1 MILKSVLH
9 LDLDS
14 FFVSVERKHH
24 SELKNKPV
32 IVGGMGDRGVVAS
45 CSYETRKFGVRS
57 GMPMKIARRLC
68 PHAVYIKGNAS
79 IYTKESHLVTE
90 IIKNQVPLFE
100 KASVDE
106 FYADLTGMD
115 RFFGIERFA
124 KELREGIIKESGL
137 PISVGLS
144 QNKVVSK
151 IATGE
156 VKPDAMSV
164 IRLGEEKQFLAPL
177 DVNKLPMIGDKTFQ
191 LLMGLGVYKVKTLQ
205 EMPVEVL
212 EGVLG
217 KNGRTIWKRAQGID
231 HTPIIPFHDRKSISN
246 ERTFHRDTTDVT
258 RLHAT
263 LVAMTE
269 SLAFQLRRG
278 NKLTSNISVKIRY
291 SDFQTSTLQV
301 KIPYTSADHIL
312 IPKAEELFKKLYNRR
327 VLIRLIGVKLS
338 GLVGGHYQI
347 NLFDDS
353 EKMLSLYHSLDRIKD
368 KYGERS
374 VVRAVSMGAK
384 TIGRMR
390 NPFDGEPPI
399 VLAHR
404 NQ

>member
-1 MILKSVLH
+1 M
-9 LDLDS
+9 
-14 FFVSVERKHH
+14 
-24 SELKNKPV
+24 
-32 IVGGMGDRGVVAS
+32 
-45 CSYETRKFGVRS
+45 
-57 GMPMKIARRLC
+57 
-68 PHAVYIKGNAS
+68 
-79 IYTKESHLVTE
+79 
-90 IIKNQVPLFE
+90 
-100 KASVDE
+100 
-106 FYADLTGMD
+106 
-115 RFFGIERFA
+115 
-124 KELREGIIKESGL
+124 
-137 PISVGLS
+137 
-144 QNKVVSK
+144 
-151 IATGE
+151 
-156 VKPDAMSV
+156 
-164 IRLGEEKQFLAPL
+164 
-177 DVNKLPMIGDKTFQ
+177 
-191 LLMGLGVYKVKTLQ
+191 
-205 EMPVEVL
+205 
-212 EGVLG
+212 
-217 KNGRTIWKRAQGID
+217 
-231 HTPIIPFHDRKSISN
+231 
-246 ERTFHRDTTDVT
+246 
-258 RLHAT
+258 
-263 LVAMTE
+263 
-269 SLAFQLRRG
+269 
-278 NKLTSNISVKIRY
+278 KIRY